1 VNHPDAQALARA
13 GDTRRQAFLRVARRY
28 VRRRLTR
35 ELDGVW
41 VSGLAEARAALAQRP
56 LIFVANHVAWW
67 DALLLLPLDA
77 ALGGTGWAVVDSRSL
92 RSLPFFGWVGALPL
106 DRSSPQRSRE
116 CLQACA
122 DLLDR
127 PGRGVWVFPQGRQR
141 PAHLRPLDL
150 KSGLGVMH
158 ARSPVDLVAVSI
170 NYVFL
175 ERSRPAAVVRF
186 SAPIAG
192 ASLAGGGPVGGGPVG
207 GGPDG
212 GGPDG
217 GGPDG
222 GGPDGGGP
230 DGASPDGGDGETGA
244 ALLAAMESAL
254 LDGLDAIDVAVMA
267 ATDGRR
273 ARTHPQDPL
282 PGFVPLVAPVRWPLP
297 RGFGKRPRRG

>member
-1 VNHPDAQALARA
+1 MNHPDAQALARA

-192 ASLAGGGPVGGGPVG
+192 ASLAG
-207 GGPDG
+207 
-212 GGPDG
+212 
-217 GGPDG
+217 
-222 GGPDGGGP
+222 
-230 DGASPDGGDGETGA
+230 ASPDGGDGETGA

-273 ARTHPQDPL
+273 ARTHPKDPL
-282 PGFVPLVAPVRWPLP
+282 PGFVPLVAPARWPIP

>member
-1 VNHPDAQALARA
+1 MNHPDAQALARA

-192 ASLAGGGPVGGGPVG
+192 ASLADAS
-207 GGPDG
+207 PDG
-212 GGPDG
+212 AS
-217 GGPDG
+217 
-222 GGPDGGGP
+222 P

>member
-192 ASLAGGGPVGGGPVG
+192 ASLADAS
-207 GGPDG
+207 PDG
-212 GGPDG
+212 AS
-217 GGPDG
+217 
-222 GGPDGGGP
+222 P